1 MIAKTVII
9 KDIQEKKH
17 TKIVIKSLIIILF
30 GEKGGGNTERCSVLL
45 IFVIFRIFSNENM
58 FQTKTKINYFPVDN
72 SSVTK
77 RWKEQKKSMA

>member
-1 MIAKTVII
+1 MTAKTIII
-9 KDIQEKKH
+9 KDIQKKH

-30 GEKGGGNTERCSVLL
+30 GKKKDRNTETCSVLL

-58 FQTKTKINYFPVDN
+58 FQTKTKINYFPVEN

-77 RWKEQKKSMA
+77 RWKEKKNQ